1 MMSGFQAYTIYSA
14 LKLHYTQE
22 NFDDYK
28 YNFKTRV
35 NPKSYEKLRFKY
47 SFEKLASKYKTRED
61 LIEFYTSN
69 FIAGCS
75 WVMDMNETNL
85 NARRGRLESLTY
97 RFKTDINKLSEYD
110 FNELCSCKDGENI
123 LINEFCKENINIE
136 TISMIDLMVNFIK
149 PLLSEL
155 NDPLGMKRDHALM
168 AMKYKNSL
176 TNIDRKKI
184 KENLLSLFT
193 KEESMI

>member
-22 NFDDYK
+22 NFDAYK

-75 WVMDMNETNL
+75 WVMDMN
-85 NARRGRLESLTY
+85 
-97 RFKTDINKLSEYD
+97 
-110 FNELCSCKDGENI
+110 
-123 LINEFCKENINIE
+123 
-136 TISMIDLMVNFIK
+136 
-149 PLLSEL
+149 
-155 NDPLGMKRDHALM
+155 
-168 AMKYKNSL
+168 
-176 TNIDRKKI
+176 
-184 KENLLSLFT
+184 
-193 KEESMI
+193 